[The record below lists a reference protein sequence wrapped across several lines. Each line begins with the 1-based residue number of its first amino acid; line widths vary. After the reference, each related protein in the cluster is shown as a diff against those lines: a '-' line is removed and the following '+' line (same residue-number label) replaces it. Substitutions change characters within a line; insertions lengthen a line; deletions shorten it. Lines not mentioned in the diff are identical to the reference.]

1 MDTLP
6 LALGIMHSRPYY
18 RCRHCNL
25 VQFLQRSQLCR
36 RCGRT
41 LRMFEEPLD
50 DTPLDEEASIANLS
64 TRLQI
69 LLRGSGWTQQI
80 FAERAGIARATF
92 SRVLSGVYGI
102 VPSLAGLEKLASAFG
117 VPLSYLF
124 RPVNGNFYREIHSEI
139 FRALQPEQLKY
150 VAQACALLAKNKRE
164 GRDAIELFLGRRGK
178 PSGPR
183 PRKRRSSS

>member
-41 LRMFEEPLD
+41 LRMFEEPP
-50 DTPLDEEASIANLS
+50 T
-64 TRLQI
+64 TRH
-69 LLRGSGWTQQI
+69 WMKK
-80 FAERAGIARATF
+80 
-92 SRVLSGVYGI
+92 
-102 VPSLAGLEKLASAFG
+102 KLASAFG